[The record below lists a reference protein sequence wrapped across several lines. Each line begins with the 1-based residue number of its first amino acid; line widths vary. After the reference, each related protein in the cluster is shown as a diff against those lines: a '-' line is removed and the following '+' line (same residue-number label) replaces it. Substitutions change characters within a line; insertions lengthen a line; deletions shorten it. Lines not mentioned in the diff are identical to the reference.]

1 MIDPQFEPDTRD
13 KKGIVTE
20 RKMITSAKFKNEDV
34 KYVLPFFCKS
44 AVVFAQRKQL
54 KYSIYP
60 GEYSDVKLFLEI
72 SFGVV
77 RKEPQKILGL
87 EIMHGSLK

>member
-1 MIDPQFEPDTRD
+1 
-13 KKGIVTE
+13 
-20 RKMITSAKFKNEDV
+20 MITSAKSENADV

-54 KYSIYP
+54 EYRSYP
-60 GEYSDVKLFLEI
+60 NEYFHKELFLEI
-72 SFGVV
+72 SFGAV

-87 EIMHGSLK
+87 EITHASLKRE